1 MNGSLDPEERV
12 LSANSKLSE
21 VPVSLQRAIDILGW
35 DDLDDIHVEIG
46 GCATSGIH
54 QKEDANP
61 KWARQFGDTVY
72 NKDAFIVIKNR
83 SRRD

>member
-1 MNGSLDPEERV
+1 MGDLDKV
-12 LSANSKLSE
+12 T
-21 VPVSLQRAIDILGW
+21 VSLREAMETLGW
-35 DDLDDIHVEIG
+35 EDLDDIRVEIG

-61 KWARQFGDTVY
+61 KWARPFGTTVY

-83 SRRD
+83 SRG

>member
-1 MNGSLDPEERV
+1 MIGNLEPEERV
-12 LSANSKLSE
+12 LSASSKLSNISM
-21 VPVSLQRAIDILGW
+21 PLKQAIDILGW
-35 DDLDDIHVEIG
+35 DELDDIRVEIG

-83 SRRD
+83 SRD

>member
-1 MNGSLDPEERV
+1 MIGNLEPEERV
-12 LSANSKLSE
+12 LSAKSKLSN
-21 VPVSLQRAIDILGW
+21 VSIPLKQAIDILGW
-35 DDLDDIHVEIG
+35 DELDDIRVEIG

-83 SRRD
+83 SRD

>member
-1 MNGSLDPEERV
+1 M
-12 LSANSKLSE
+12 LSAKSKLSN
-21 VPVSLQRAIDILGW
+21 VSIPLKQAIDILGW
-35 DDLDDIHVEIG
+35 DDLDDIRVEIG

-83 SRRD
+83 SRD

>member
-1 MNGSLDPEERV
+1 MIGNLEPEERV
-12 LSANSKLSE
+12 LGAKAKLSNLS
-21 VPVSLQRAIDILGW
+21 VSLEQAIDILGW
-35 DDLDDIHVEIG
+35 DDLDDIRVEIG
-46 GCATSGIH
+46 GCSTSGIH

-83 SRRD
+83 SRD

>member
-1 MNGSLDPEERV
+1 MIGNLEPEERV
-12 LSANSKLSE
+12 LSSKAKLSNLS
-21 VPVSLQRAIDILGW
+21 VSLEQAIDILGW
-35 DDLDDIHVEIG
+35 DDLDDIRVEIG

-83 SRRD
+83 SRD